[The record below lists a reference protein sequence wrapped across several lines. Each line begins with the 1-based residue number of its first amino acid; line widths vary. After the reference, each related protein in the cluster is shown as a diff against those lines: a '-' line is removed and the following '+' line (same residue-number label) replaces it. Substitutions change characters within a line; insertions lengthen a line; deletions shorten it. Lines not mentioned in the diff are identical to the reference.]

1 VPGARNSLGA
11 PCGAGHLGYLFLSGA
26 SISVVA
32 ATIAGATTMPIKAR
46 AIKRSCIVFLSWH
59 SFMQVANK

>member
-1 VPGARNSLGA
+1 MG
-11 PCGAGHLGYLFLSGA
+11 FLWLEVLSYFDFSEI

-46 AIKRSCIVFLSWH
+46 AIKRSCIVFLSSQDFLQLGAH
-59 SFMQVANK
+59 MDDRRD

>member
-1 VPGARNSLGA
+1 MG
-11 PCGAGHLGYLFLSGA
+11 FLWLEVLSYFDFSEM

-46 AIKRSCIVFLSWH
+46 AIKRSCIVFLSSQ